1 VTGRV
6 LIVNGDDFGR
16 SPGVNRG
23 IIAAYERGI
32 LTSASL
38 MVRWPVAATA
48 AAYARGKSLSVG
60 LHLDLGEWVYRDD
73 QWRIRYEVVESQSA
87 ETIRGEINR
96 QLERFG
102 QLMGSV
108 PTHLDSH
115 QHVHEHEPT
124 RSELRLVG
132 ERLGVPVRNVSS
144 PAKYTGRF
152 YGQDGSGRPFP
163 DGITVDALIAQI
175 EHLQPGATEIGCHPA
190 TEVDHDSTYA
200 IERVQELQTLCDRQV
215 REAISRCG
223 VTLESFADLRERRIS
238 LVDSAG

>member
-16 SPGVNRG
+16 SQGVNRG
-23 IIAAYERGI
+23 VIAAYERGI

-38 MVRWPVAATA
+38 MVRWPVAAKA

-73 QWRIRYEVVESQSA
+73 QWRIRYEVVESQSPA
-87 ETIRGEINR
+87 TIRGEINR
-96 QLERFG
+96 QLKRFE
-102 QLMGSV
+102 QLMGSF

-132 ERLGVPVRNVSS
+132 ERLGVPVRNVFSTV
-144 PAKYTGRF
+144 KYSGRF

-175 EHLQPGATEIGCHPA
+175 EDLQPGVTEIGCHPA
-190 TEVDHDSTYA
+190 TEVDHDSSYA
-200 IERVQELQTLCDRQV
+200 IERVQELQTLCDPRV
-215 REAISRCG
+215 REAISRRG
-223 VTLESFADLRERRIS
+223 VTLGSFADLRESRIG
-238 LVDSAG
+238 LADSPG